1 MKLSNLIPI
10 LKEETFTATNKSTGK
25 TSVFKSKEH
34 RDDAIKAGTHAA
46 IKTSNDAPTASV
58 AGTSVFGGDVAS
70 KKQPS
75 VSLKASKSNV
85 MSNKSAD
92 SVQSILNKQLGGNGI
107 AQVTD
112 EGVIEYTIPDKNGI
126 TNTSLYIGKDEDGYN
141 VSIEAEAGDDI
152 EFDND
157 AYQSFDNPKDAMD
170 YAVKIAT
177 KYKKELG
184 GV

>member
-1 MKLSNLIPI
+1 MKLVNLIPI

-46 IKTSNDAPTASV
+46 IKTSNGASTPSV
-58 AGTSVFGGDVAS
+58 AGTPVFGGDAAS

-92 SVQSILNKQLGGNGI
+92 SVQNILNKQLGGNGI

-126 TNTSLYIGKDEDGYN
+126 SNASLYIGKDEDGYN
-141 VSIEAEAGDDI
+141 VSIEADAGDDI

-157 AYQSFDNPKDAMD
+157 AYQTFDNPKDAMD